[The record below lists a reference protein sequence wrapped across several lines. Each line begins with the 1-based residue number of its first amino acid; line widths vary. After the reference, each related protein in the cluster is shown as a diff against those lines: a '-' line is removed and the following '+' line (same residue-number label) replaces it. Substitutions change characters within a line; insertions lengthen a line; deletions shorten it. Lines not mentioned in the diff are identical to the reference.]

1 MESASSIQRAQLRI
15 ETVFRRFF
23 SDPMELAVN
32 YSAYLITLGVSIF
45 VILKV
50 THWVWDLVKSA
61 W

>member
-15 ETVFRRFF
+15 ETIFRRFF
-23 SDPMELAVN
+23 SDPIELAVN
-32 YSAYLITLGVSIF
+32 YSAYLITLGVSVF